1 MSDFESF
8 GSLAPDEGE
17 GGGIEE
23 LSEEAKQRFAGAHAK
38 TKAARKKEQKSRK
51 RDSQVAGAI
60 GKFMKDNTTSYLAVL
75 LARLIERNC
84 PAEVI
89 LALLSL
95 IDEESLKEV
104 TLFLQQDDIDTT
116 AQPTQD
122 FIEGIDNA
130 ALLDWIVRLQLVLS
144 VEPERTINN
153 LMTDATS
160 LDGTMLHATSYIL
173 KAFLKTQGKAADQ
186 DMLDQLTSTL
196 LQVAFNP
203 FIHHY
208 TEEEI
213 IDED

>member
-8 GSLAPDEGE
+8 GSLAPDEGG

-38 TKAARKKEQKSRK
+38 TQAARKKEQKSRK

-60 GKFMKDNTTSYLAVL
+60 GKFIKDNTTSYLAVL
-75 LARLIERNC
+75 IARLIERNC
-84 PAEVI
+84 PTEII

-95 IDEESLKEV
+95 IDEQSLKEV
-104 TLFLQQDDIDTT
+104 TLFLQQDDVEIT

-130 ALLDWIVRLQLVLS
+130 AL
-144 VEPERTINN
+144 
-153 LMTDATS
+153 
-160 LDGTMLHATSYIL
+160 HATSYIL
-173 KAFLKTQGKAADQ
+173 KTFLKTQGKAADQ
-186 DMLDQLTSTL
+186 ERLDQLTSTL

-208 TEEEI
+208 TEPEPEE
-213 IDED
+213 DEED

>member
-8 GSLAPDEGE
+8 GSLAPDEG
-17 GGGIEE
+17 GGGGVEE
-23 LSEEAKQRFAGAHAK
+23 LSEEAKQRFAGAQAK
-38 TKAARKKEQKSRK
+38 TQAARKQEQKSRK
-51 RDSQVAGAI
+51 RDGQVAGAI

-75 LARLIERNC
+75 LTRLIERDC
-84 PAEVI
+84 PTEII

-95 IDEESLKEV
+95 IDEESLQEINK
-104 TLFLQQDDIDTT
+104 FLHQEDSSTEDILTEN
-116 AQPTQD
+116 

-144 VEPERTINN
+144 VEPEKTINR

-173 KAFLKTQGKAADQ
+173 KAFLQGQGKAAEQDQ
-186 DMLDQLTSTL
+186 LDHLTSTL

-208 TEEEI
+208 IEEGLVE
-213 IDED
+213 E